1 MESVIEISRLTKYF
15 RSGIRGILVRALN
28 EVSFAV
34 RRGEIFGLLGPNGA
48 GKSTAIKIM
57 LGLLKQNSGECRI
70 FGEKIGEKT
79 KSKIGYL
86 PEAPNFYGFLTAK
99 ELVKFYAQMSGMRS
113 ADAEISAENAL
124 SLAGLSDC
132 QDRPLSTFSKGM
144 LQRAGLAAAVA
155 HDPELVILDEPNSGL
170 DPIGMSDMKD
180 LILRLKASGKTVLIC
195 SHMLREVEQI
205 CDSVAILYKGEVA
218 AFGALDEILGRNSEA
233 LIRVKNP
240 TEKFF
245 GAVEKSAAEFGA
257 DLKVEKG
264 GGSLADFFNKIVFER
279 RGK

>member
-1 MESVIEISRLTKYF
+1 MESVIEISSLTKYY

-28 EVSFAV
+28 GVSFSV
-34 RRGEIFGLLGPNGA
+34 GRGEIFGLLGPNGA

-57 LGLLKQNSGECRI
+57 LGLLRQNSGQCRI
-70 FGEKIGEKT
+70 FGEKIGAGT

-99 ELVKFYAQMSGMRS
+99 ELVKFYAQISGMGS
-113 ADAEISAENAL
+113 KAAGIAAEKAL
-124 SLAGLSDC
+124 GLVGLSDC
-132 QDRPLSTFSKGM
+132 LGRPLSTFSKGM
-144 LQRAGLAAAVA
+144 LQRAGLAQAIV

-170 DPIGMSDMKD
+170 DPIGMSDMEKM
-180 LILRLKASGKTVLIC
+180 ILGLKEAGKTVVVC
-195 SHMLREVEQI
+195 SHMLREVERI

-218 AFGALDEILGRNSEA
+218 ALGRLDEILERDLSLNM
-233 LIRVKNP
+233 RVKNP
-240 TEKFF
+240 SAEFL
-245 GAVEKSAAEFGA
+245 GAVEKAASGFGA
-257 DLKVEKG
+257 EVEIEKG